1 MIVQYTGYQPET
13 NHRTYTFQV
22 REDAANIRT
31 FILSVKTQA
40 LSDCKF
46 KDQDIPDLCYAKM
59 KRDLESETEAQPLP
73 LLVTISDLELQKY
86 KDEHYPAKKKL
97 FKPW

>member
-1 MIVQYTGYQPET
+1 MIIQYTGYQPEP
-13 NHRTYTFQV
+13 NCRTYGFQV
-22 REDAANIRT
+22 REDAADVRN
-31 FILSVKTQA
+31 FILSVKTQS

-59 KRDLESETEAQPLP
+59 KEDLASETEARPLP
-73 LLVTISDLELQKY
+73 LLVTISDLELHNY
-86 KDEHYPAKKKL
+86 MDEHYPAKKKL